1 MKSVRQLITIF
12 RIEYISR
19 GINVKDIAD
28 NPIDQFEKW
37 IEDAIKKKSENAQR
51 YASCDNRD

>member
-12 RIEYISR
+12 RTEYISQ

-37 IEDAIKKKSENAQR
+37 IEDAIKNKANLPNAMQCILR
-51 YASCDNRD
+51 Q

>member
-12 RIEYISR
+12 RTEYICR

-37 IEDAIKKKSENAQR
+37 IKKISLKIRNILQGF
-51 YASCDNRD
+51 YLYK